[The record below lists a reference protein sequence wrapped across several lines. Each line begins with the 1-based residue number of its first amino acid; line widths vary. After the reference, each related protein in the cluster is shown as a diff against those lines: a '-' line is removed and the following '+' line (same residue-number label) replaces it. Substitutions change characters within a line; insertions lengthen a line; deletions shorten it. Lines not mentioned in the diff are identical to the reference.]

1 MTTKRPSAI
10 TPTNVTSQS
19 KLDFDVGLGRY
30 NVSDGL
36 VSGLAEYE
44 RLEALVQ
51 NSNACQL
58 PGVQIRYD
66 NFIPCMYRTAVL
78 PGNYAVIQQDMNHK

>member
-1 MTTKRPSAI
+1 MTTKRPGAI
-10 TPTNVTSQS
+10 TPTNATRQS
-19 KLDFDVGLGRY
+19 RIELDVGLGRY

-44 RLEALVQ
+44 RLEALVH

-58 PGVQIRYD
+58 PGVKIRYE
-66 NFIPCMYRTAVL
+66 NFIP
-78 PGNYAVIQQDMNHK
+78 